1 MKLLILSLLITITS
15 LTAQFKYSA
24 GLGLGVTFNVDVDSF
39 NTSIS
44 DSGLKK
50 VSNNWLPLEY
60 DFSIQVYPS
69 LRLGY
74 FKLSNALIPNK
85 SSENFFLVIIMR
97 GISVQTFFTF
107 MKRFE
112 ANFGIAPLRA
122 KAEFFQRDLTASTKT
137 FQFSTST
144 QAGTKNSALGLYSWM
159 GLRFYLASFIALEGN
174 IGYLRV
180 KFKGG
185 NWKSEGGS
193 NGVSGKIDLTKP
205 FFRFGI
211 VLGW

>member
-24 GLGLGVTFNVDVDSF
+24 GLGLGATFNVDVDSF

-50 VSNNWLPLEY
+50 IKDNWLPLEY

-85 SSENFFLVIIMR
+85 SSEKFFLVIIMR
-97 GISVQTFFTF
+97 GVSVQTFFTF
-107 MKRFE
+107 LRRFE
-112 ANFGIAPLRA
+112 ANFGLVPLLA
-122 KAEFFQRDLTASTKT
+122 KAEFVQEFTSKT
-137 FQFSTST
+137 SQFQFSTST
-144 QAGTKNSALGLYSWM
+144 QAGTKNSAVGLYSWI

-185 NWKSEGGS
+185 NWKSEGEG

>member
-24 GLGLGVTFNVDVDSF
+24 GLGLGVTFDIDVDSF

-50 VSNNWLPLEY
+50 ISDSWLPLEY

-85 SSENFFLVIIMR
+85 SSEKFFLVIIMR
-97 GISVQTFFTF
+97 GVSVQTFFTF
-107 MKRFE
+107 LRRFE
-112 ANFGIAPLRA
+112 ANFGLVPLLA
-122 KAEFFQRDLTASTKT
+122 KAEFVQEFTSKT
-137 FQFSTST
+137 SKFQFSTST
-144 QAGTKNSALGLYSWM
+144 QAGTKNSAVGLYSWI

-180 KFKGG
+180 KFKGS
-185 NWKSEGGS
+185 NWKSEGEGI
-193 NGVSGKIDLTKP
+193 GVSGKIDLTKP